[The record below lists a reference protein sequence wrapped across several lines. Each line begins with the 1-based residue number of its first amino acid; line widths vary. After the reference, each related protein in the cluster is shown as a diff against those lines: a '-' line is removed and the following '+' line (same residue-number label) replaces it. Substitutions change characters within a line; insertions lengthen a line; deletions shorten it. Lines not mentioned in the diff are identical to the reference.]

1 MEMKMEIEKIK
12 KEENKEKL
20 DDKDKV
26 EKIKKEKSPEKTS
39 KSVFTLCLQGLNP
52 FWNQTK
58 IQKIINPLA
67 EENEIKYIF
76 KPKKKAYC
84 FVQFAKEE
92 YKQKFFKKYEN
103 DLIIKNK
110 KIRIKDCLEGKDL
123 SGREK
128 NQRKREEK
136 SRKKFLK
143 PRKIY
148 EDIREKVTPFFN
160 LKKSEQIIKKQEICY
175 NVFKE
180 LAEKARKKKCAKY
193 TIRQSWLKNKEN
205 DDKILQDIIYNHKKE
220 FYRNKVEYT
229 ISKELETNKIKIG
242 FILNIRENFHQVDNR
257 DDLNNIHPYDY
268 FVAKKT
274 EKFLNDLILKNKDKL
289 GEDFDA
295 YNTTSHK
302 GCFRYLLIRHSEK
315 SKELIIKLVCKIE
328 KEEIKELLVNSL
340 KNIIED
346 LQTNEFKLVSFILE
360 THNTISCSIPNLKE
374 NEILIKGDRNYIIDI
389 MKDKKF
395 KVPIGGFFQVHPEL
409 AENLYDKIIDHLKID
424 ENTILLDICAGTG
437 TFGIILGQFAKEV
450 YFIECNKAAC
460 GVIQDNINLNFKDKK
475 FMEKCKI
482 FPEKIEDC
490 MAQISSELSGKGMRV
505 VAIVDPPRAGLHPKV
520 IKSIRTFIGVNE
532 LVFIS
537 CAFKLAKENI
547 INLCCEDSRN
557 CKGPPFSPVSCTP
570 FDIFPYTSH
579 YETLLYLKRLY
590 E

>member
-1 MEMKMEIEKIK
+1 METENLEKI
-12 KEENKEKL
+12 ENKERT
-20 DDKDKV
+20 
-26 EKIKKEKSPEKTS
+26 EKKEQSPEKTS
-39 KSVFTLCLQGLNP
+39 KSVFTICLQGLNP

-58 IQKIINPLA
+58 IQKIIYPLA
-67 EENEIKYIF
+67 NENEIKYVF

-92 YKQKFFKKYEN
+92 FKEKFFKKYEN

-110 KIRIKDCLEGKDL
+110 KIRLKDCKEGKDL
-123 SGREK
+123 SNHAK
-128 NQRKREEK
+128 NQRKREER

-160 LKKSEQIIKKQEICY
+160 LVKSEQILKKQENCHYI
-175 NVFKE
+175 FKE
-180 LAEKARKKKCAKY
+180 LAEKARQKKCAKF
-193 TIRQSWLKNKEN
+193 TMRQSWLKDKKN
-205 DDKILQDIIYNHKKE
+205 DDKILQNIIYNHKKE

-229 ISKELETNKIKIG
+229 ISKDMEKDKVKIG

-257 DDLNNIHPYDY
+257 EDLPNIHPYDY
-268 FVAKKT
+268 FVAKKI
-274 EKFLNDLILKNKDKL
+274 ENFLNEIVLNNKDKW
-289 GEDFDA
+289 GEEFDV

-315 SKELIIKLVCKIE
+315 SKELIIKLICKIE

-340 KNIIED
+340 KTILKE
-346 LQTNEFKLVSFILE
+346 LEKNEFNFNLLSFILE
-360 THNTISCSIPNLKE
+360 IHNTLSCVIPNIDE
-374 NEILIKGDRNYIIDI
+374 NEIFIKGERNYIIDI

-395 KVPIGGFFQVHPEL
+395 KVPVGGFFQIHPEL
-409 AENLYDKIIDHLKID
+409 AENLYDKIIDYLKID

-460 GVIQDNINLNFKDKK
+460 GVIKDNINLNFKDKK
-475 FMEKCKI
+475 FMDKCKI

-490 MAQISSELSGKGMRV
+490 MGKISSELSGKGMRV

-520 IKSIRTFIGVNE
+520 VKSIRTFIGVNE

-557 CKGPPFSPVSCTP
+557 CKGPPFSPISCTP
-570 FDIFPYTSH
+570 FDIFPYTNH